1 VEADYA
7 AGSIA
12 STLHRVLHQSKW
24 SGVLTTSAPVC
35 WQCRAGVVLGSLDC
49 SMMKI
54 AIAFLIWTICSLAQA
69 ADLSFADGM
78 AAYNRG
84 DYATALKLWR
94 PLAERGNADAQVLL
108 GDMYSEGHGVPQDD
122 AEAVNWYR
130 EAAEQGNAMGQQS
143 LGDSYNSGFGVP
155 QDYAEAVKWYRRAA
169 EQGYDLGQHSLGMM
183 YEDGRGV
190 PRNYVQAYMWFHLD
204 AAIKPAW
211 AKSIAHID
219 AKMTPAQIDDAQRL
233 VSQCQRQNFKGCGVL
248 IDSR

>member
-1 VEADYA
+1 
-7 AGSIA
+7 
-12 STLHRVLHQSKW
+12 
-24 SGVLTTSAPVC
+24 
-35 WQCRAGVVLGSLDC
+35 
-49 SMMKI
+49 MMKI

-69 ADLSFADGM
+69 ADLSGVPRIVDSDTLAIGATKVRPAGIDAPETDGVMLVIAQVVSAGSFADGM

-108 GDMYSEGHGVPQDD
+108 GNMYSEGHGVPQND
-122 AEAVNWYR
+122 AEAVSWYR

-143 LGDSYNSGFGVP
+143 LGDSYNGGFGVP

-190 PRNYVQAYMWFHLD
+190 PRNYVQAYMWFHLA

-219 AKMTPAQIDDAQRL
+219 AKMTPAQIADALRL

-248 IDSR
+248 TDSR